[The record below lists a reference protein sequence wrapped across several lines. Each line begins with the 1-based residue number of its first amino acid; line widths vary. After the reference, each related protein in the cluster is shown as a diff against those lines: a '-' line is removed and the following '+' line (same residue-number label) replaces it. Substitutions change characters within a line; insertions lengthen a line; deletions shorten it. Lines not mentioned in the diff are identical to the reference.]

1 MKVNQF
7 NSDNI
12 NRLVK
17 IQKYLNENYDINVGK
32 ILPQK
37 KLDTAYKNVEQRITN
52 LRNKGSKFQQDP
64 NYGMNIMVKDALGI
78 MIKEG
83 MYYEGENYRRL
94 MDELYEYG
102 CSLAESGDDYDTVMA
117 SCSKKYDVM
126 PARYPK
132 DMVLASLGEQ
142 MTPMFENP
150 ALLSI
155 ARAGAAGAGFG
166 AAGGQV
172 NASLSPAMATVT
184 ELDVNPTDKLHTGL
198 AKILNKDRISLKP
211 ANALLKD
218 SAIIVN
224 IYEPSP
230 RATKDKPATPTKS
243 IRYYGV
249 YPVSYNLGSLDYSSS
264 DVVVGSI
271 KFYFYGMDIKDPE
284 DAKKPSTFEDKI
296 LNSIGRDNKSCMG
309 NYK

>member
-1 MKVNQF
+1 MSNNFWISPNYQPMQQFRYDVQTILFKASFTRTLDDGRIVVPAAAKEKSMISKELIKAVNLPDVTF
-7 NSDNI
+7 GYDNDAANIGSDGPSI
-12 NRLVK
+12 
-17 IQKYLNENYDINVGK
+17 E
-32 ILPQK
+32 
-37 KLDTAYKNVEQRITN
+37 
-52 LRNKGSKFQQDP
+52 SQDP
-64 NYGMNIMVKDALGI
+64 QMS
-78 MIKEG
+78 
-83 MYYEGENYRRL
+83 
-94 MDELYEYG
+94 ELELQLY
-102 CSLAESGDDYDTVMA
+102 
-117 SCSKKYDVM
+117 
-126 PARYPK
+126 
-132 DMVLASLGEQ
+132 
-142 MTPMFENP
+142 MTPQLAQDIQDLFRTYY
-150 ALLSI
+150 L
-155 ARAGAAGAGFG
+155 
-166 AAGGQV
+166 Q
-172 NASLSPAMATVT
+172 
-184 ELDVNPTDKLHTGL
+184 GL
-198 AKILNKDRISLKP
+198 EKVGDNFVGYPAKILNKDRISLKP